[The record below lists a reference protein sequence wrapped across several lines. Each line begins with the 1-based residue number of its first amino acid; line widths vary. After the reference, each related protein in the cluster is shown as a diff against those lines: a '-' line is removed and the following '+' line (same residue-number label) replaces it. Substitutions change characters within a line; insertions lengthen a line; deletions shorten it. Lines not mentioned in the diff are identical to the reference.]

1 MSNNCCEVTLHVE
14 DASEVALTVHDS
26 DGAALEI
33 GGSFY
38 AVGPPLY
45 TGPYEFTPTQ
55 FTQVVEIDGK
65 RAEGDITINPIPSNY
80 GLITWNGSV
89 LTVS

>member
-1 MSNNCCEVTLHVE
+1 MSNCCCVALHVE
-14 DASEVALTVHDS
+14 ESGSAALTVS
-26 DGAALEI
+26 DGGNAALEI
-33 GGSFY
+33 GGSMY

-45 TGPYEFTPTQ
+45 NGPLEVTPTQ
-55 FTQVVEIDGK
+55 STQVLATSGTRMDSDV
-65 RAEGDITINPIPSNY
+65 TINPIPSNY

>member
-1 MSNNCCEVTLHVE
+1 MSNCCQVKLHVE
-14 DASEVALTVHDS
+14 ETGSAALHVTEG
-26 DGAALEI
+26 GAASLKI
-33 GGSFY
+33 GGSMY

-55 FTQVVEIDGK
+55 STQTIAIDGM
-65 RAEGDITINPIPSNY
+65 RADRDVTINPIPSNY

>member
-1 MSNNCCEVTLHVE
+1 MSNCCCVALHVE
-14 DASEVALTVHDS
+14 ESGSAALTVS
-26 DGAALEI
+26 EGGNAALEI
-33 GGSFY
+33 GGSMY

-55 FTQVVEIDGK
+55 YAQVVEIDGK
-65 RAEGDITINPIPSNY
+65 RAEGNVTINPIPSNY

>member
-1 MSNNCCEVTLHVE
+1 MSNCCCVALHVE
-14 DASEVALTVHDS
+14 ESGSAALTVS
-26 DGAALEI
+26 DGGSAALEI
-33 GGSFY
+33 GGSMY

-55 FTQVVEIDGK
+55 STQVVEIDGK

>member
-1 MSNNCCEVTLHVE
+1 MSRCCCVALHVE
-14 DASEVALTVHDS
+14 ESGGAALTVS
-26 DGAALEI
+26 EGGNAALEI
-33 GGSFY
+33 GGSMY

-45 TGPYEFTPTQ
+45 QGPYEFTPTQ
-55 FTQVVEIDGK
+55 STQVVEIDGK

>member
-1 MSNNCCEVTLHVE
+1 MSRCCCATLTVE
-14 DASEVALTVHDS
+14 ESGSAALTVS
-26 DGAALEI
+26 EGGNAALAI
-33 GGSFY
+33 SGSMY

-55 FTQVVEIDGK
+55 FSQVVEIDGK

-80 GLITWNGSV
+80 GLITWDGSA